1 MNSSPALSLGF
12 FIQYDGMDVAQSA
25 LQGAHYHE
33 EGDEKGSNELMV
45 LGVRSTTAQFPINTL
60 LYSVSSVGLD
70 NLFL

>member
-1 MNSSPALSLGF
+1 MNSSPALALGF

-25 LQGAHYHE
+25 LQGTHYLE

-45 LGVRSTTAQFPINTL
+45 LGVRSTTAQFPITTL
-60 LYSVSSVGLD
+60 LYSVSSGGLD